1 MTDII
6 VLFLSLSVVLFGIG
20 MYGIISKRTMLRM
33 LLASEIN
40 FNAAVLA
47 LVAFGSQSTAPA
59 IGEVVALL
67 ATGIAAADVGVLVA
81 IAILMYRVKK
91 HADVYELRNQ
101 EEN

>member
-6 VLFLSLSVVLFGIG
+6 ILFLSLSAILFGIG
-20 MYGIISKRTMLRM
+20 MYGLISKRTMLRM

-40 FNAAVLA
+40 FNAAILA

-81 IAILMYRVKK
+81 IAILMYHLKK
-91 HADVYELRNQ
+91 HSDVYELKNK
-101 EEN
+101 EGN